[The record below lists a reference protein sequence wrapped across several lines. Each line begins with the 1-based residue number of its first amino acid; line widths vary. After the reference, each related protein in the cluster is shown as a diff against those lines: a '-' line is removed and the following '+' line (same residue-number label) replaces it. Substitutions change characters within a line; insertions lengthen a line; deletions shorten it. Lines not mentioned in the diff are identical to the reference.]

1 MSEMRSEIEVA
12 VYDGETLVQR
22 CACTPRDLPDGRPG
36 VIWRGVLYP
45 LYPGDRIEV
54 GSTGEEEKRHSFAV
68 LPGDGATWVLIR
80 GLAGEL
86 TEAKA
91 RLEAKG
97 IRVSRT
103 GRWLGDAVGDVAFD
117 WFLRFEDSLSADEVG
132 ELLGSRPID
141 SYAAEVRLI
150 VVEQQLVEMK
160 AALAR
165 LAEQLS
171 NATRAPA
178 VPIRPNPSA
187 ANERDLVLETALEK
201 IRELEAQINAVPAR
215 IIPSRPATIRL
226 QEELAGVLKALRPDI
241 ILIRDSMQVAVGE
254 FHSRGAFYRLL
265 QELPSAG
272 GRPDGWK
279 ALRGAERWW
288 ERHISTGQDDSGRAY
303 ARFDAESRK
312 WEVLLGWKGEQQRDI
327 EWLKRRI

>member
-22 CACTPRDLPDGRPG
+22 CACTPIDLPDGRPG
-36 VIWRGVLYP
+36 AIWRGVLYP

-54 GSTGEEEKRHSFAV
+54 RSSMEEEKRHSFAV

-86 TEAKA
+86 AEAKA
-91 RLEAKG
+91 RLEARG

-103 GRWLGDAVGDVAFD
+103 GRWLGDTVGDVAFD
-117 WFLRFEDSLSADEVG
+117 WFLRFDDSLSADEVG

-141 SYAAEVRLI
+141 SYAAGVRLI

-160 AALAR
+160 AALSR
-165 LAEQLS
+165 LSEQLS

-178 VPIRPNPSA
+178 VPMHHNPTA
-187 ANERDLVLETALEK
+187 TNEQDLILEAALEK
-201 IRELEAQINAVPAR
+201 IRELETQLNAVPAR
-215 IIPSRPATIRL
+215 TIPTRTVTIRL
-226 QEELAGVLKALRPDI
+226 KEEIAGVLKALRPDI
-241 ILIRDSMQVAVGE
+241 ILMRDSLQVAVGE

-312 WEVLLGWKGEQQRDI
+312 WEVLLGWKSEQQRDI
-327 EWLKRRI
+327 EWLRRRI